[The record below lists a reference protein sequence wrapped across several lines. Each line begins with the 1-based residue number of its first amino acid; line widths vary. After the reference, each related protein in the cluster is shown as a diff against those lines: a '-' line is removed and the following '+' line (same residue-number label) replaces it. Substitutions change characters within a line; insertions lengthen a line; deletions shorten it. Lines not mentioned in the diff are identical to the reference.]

1 MVKINNMASFD
12 TTLPAPLLYHSLKH
26 HATVLQERITQWQ
39 NAGENGWL
47 NCLAELKTIG
57 HSQLDLYVGQLSAA
71 AIGAEILQQ
80 LQALACQEVATYQN
94 WLALQIGYQQLTI
107 SDGSTWTL
115 RWGEIPH
122 RFVHI
127 HPSRHATHTQR
138 IDAYTLQ
145 TVVATKV
152 YQTVFEQQNV
162 ALLATVNTVRK
173 NFLQLSPIQK
183 LHEGQGIA
191 KWLDFFRN
199 S

>member
-1 MVKINNMASFD
+1 MASFD
-12 TTLPAPLLYHSLKH
+12 TTLPMPLLYHSLKH
-26 HATVLQERITQWQ
+26 HASVLQQQIAQWQ
-39 NAGENGWL
+39 SAGEAGWQ
-47 NCLAELKTIG
+47 NCLLELKTIG

-71 AIGAEILQQ
+71 AVGTEILYQ
-80 LQALACQEVATYQN
+80 LQTLACQEAVTYQS
-94 WLALQIGYQQLTI
+94 WLALQSGYQQLTI
-107 SDGSTWTL
+107 LDNSTWTL

-127 HPSRHATHTQR
+127 HPSRHATNTQR

-145 TVVATKV
+145 TVIATKV

-162 ALLATVNTVRK
+162 ALLTIVNTVRK

-191 KWLDFFRN
+191 KWLYQL
-199 S
+199 